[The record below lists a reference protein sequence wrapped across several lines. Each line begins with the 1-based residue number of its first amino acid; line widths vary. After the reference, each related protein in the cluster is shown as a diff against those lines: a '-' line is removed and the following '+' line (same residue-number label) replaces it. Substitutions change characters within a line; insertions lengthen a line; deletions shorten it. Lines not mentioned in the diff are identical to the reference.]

1 MLYDFT
7 YTWNTNK
14 KTKYVVRENI
24 LVLARGERSEI
35 GEGSPVKKSINQG
48 DVMYSMATTVNNIV

>member
-14 KTKYVVRENI
+14 KTKYIVRENI

-35 GEGSPVKKSINQG
+35 GEGSPVKKSINQPG
-48 DVMYSMATTVNNIV
+48 KCNVQHGNYS